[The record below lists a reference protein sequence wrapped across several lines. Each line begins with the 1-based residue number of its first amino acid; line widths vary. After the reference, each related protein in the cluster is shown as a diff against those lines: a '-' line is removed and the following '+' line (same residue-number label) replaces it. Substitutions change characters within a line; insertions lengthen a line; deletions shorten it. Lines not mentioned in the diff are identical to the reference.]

1 MSVQQF
7 RELIEQLDLNDSE
20 VEERLKELAECRSI
34 QGYTLSS
41 YLVNYYKQHKG
52 RMPSLQLLKHNF
64 PELAERDLMLASAK
78 AFVECEEQL

>member
-20 VEERLKELAECRSI
+20 VEERLKELAE
-34 QGYTLSS
+34 
-41 YLVNYYKQHKG
+41 
-52 RMPSLQLLKHNF
+52 
-64 PELAERDLMLASAK
+64 RDLMLASAK